1 MGAVT
6 PELGTLP
13 QELRSPAQEAGVPS
27 TWGCRRGGKRGWHLN
42 SPPDVLESMA
52 QGEPVTRSRHPPP
65 HRDVG
70 HVRTGHQR
78 RHRAARLGPGAK
90 AAREGS
96 ARARGAL
103 AQRPP
108 SPNEPRATAGSGG
121 GLRPRGAWGP
131 EGRPEGTEWPKE
143 EKQRGA
149 SGRGARPSASP
160 GPRGTSLPLPEAPRT
175 TRFGGAAR
183 RPGPAPKKARTPG
196 CASRKRGH
204 GDRAPPPTTRAELLF
219 PRRRSPW
226 GQRGDSWSSGSSAA
240 AESQPPPP
248 P

>member
-96 ARARGAL
+96 ARARRTG
-103 AQRPP
+103 
-108 SPNEPRATAGSGG
+108 
-121 GLRPRGAWGP
+121 
-131 EGRPEGTEWPKE
+131 
-143 EKQRGA
+143 
-149 SGRGARPSASP
+149 
-160 GPRGTSLPLPEAPRT
+160 PEAPLPQR
-175 TRFGGAAR
+175 AAGDRGQRR
-183 RPGPAPKKARTPG
+183 RPETPWGLGSRRT
-196 CASRKRGH
+196 ARGH
-204 GDRAPPPTTRAELLF
+204 RAA
-219 PRRRSPW
+219 
-226 GQRGDSWSSGSSAA
+226 
-240 AESQPPPP
+240 
-248 P
+248 